1 MRVMI
6 TANNTKKCYFNGNL
20 GTIKAFN
27 KNSIRVILDNG
38 RVVNVEYI
46 MNKNNII
53 MPLEYG
59 YAATVQKCQGMTF
72 NRMNLIAMDLHNNET
87 NNVFMEGQLYT
98 ALSRCVD
105 LKKINLIGQP
115 FKESDIKV
123 NPYALRFQF
132 NLYQCVS

>member
-1 MRVMI
+1 
-6 TANNTKKCYFNGNL
+6 
-20 GTIKAFN
+20 
-27 KNSIRVILDNG
+27 
-38 RVVNVEYI
+38 
-46 MNKNNII
+46 
-53 MPLEYG
+53 
-59 YAATVQKCQGMTF
+59 
-72 NRMNLIAMDLHNNET
+72 MNLIAMDLHNNET